1 MISGENTE
9 QNFIYL
15 DNAAAAQVDPDL
27 IKRFVGYSEKYFA
40 NPESIHILAT
50 QTKNTLYRAIN
61 TISKSL
67 VKDTSLNVFWTHSA
81 TDAINVLKNWEY
93 LQKDEILIS
102 ATEHPALAAAFAAK
116 NNRVKIKPDGLLDLN
131 DFSLKLNKN
140 IKAFIVHHVQNETG
154 AVQNLLDIR
163 QVLNKLAPDALFI
176 VDTVQSIG
184 KLPVPWKEAGIDIAF
199 CGGHKIGIP
208 TGGALLYRLKNKSVS
223 DKFNSYLKNFRSIHY
238 QVSRTDIPVALTLAD
253 AICKAVELLPERHSN
268 ITRLNTIARKKLGKL
283 NNIKF
288 LIKEQQASPYILTFL
303 LPNIQAE
310 VLVRILST
318 YGFMLSSGSA
328 CKAAS
333 DTVSESLLAMN
344 LTKDQARSVIRLSF
358 GFFSEEKDIENLF
371 EIFNMALKNY

>member
-1 MISGENTE
+1 MISGENTDR
-9 QNFIYL
+9 NLIYL

-81 TDAINVLKNWEY
+81 TDAINVLKNWDY
-93 LQKDEILIS
+93 LQNDEVLIS
-102 ATEHPALAAAFAAK
+102 ATEHPALVAAFATN
-116 NNRVKIKPDGLLDLN
+116 NNRVKIKPNGSLDL
-131 DFSLKLNKN
+131 DDLMLKLNN
-140 IKAFIVHHVQNETG
+140 NTKAFIVHHVQNETG

-163 QVLNKLAPDALFI
+163 QVLNKMAPDALLI

-184 KLPVPWKEAGIDIAF
+184 KIPIPWKEAHIDLAF

-208 TGGALLYRLKNKSVS
+208 TGGALLYRLKNKSLS
-223 DKFNSYLKNFRSIHY
+223 EKFNLYLKNLRSIKY

-253 AICKAVELLPERHSN
+253 AICKAIDLLPERYSY
-268 ITRLNTIARKKLGKL
+268 ITKL
-283 NNIKF
+283 NEQARQKLAKLKNINF
-288 LIKEQQASPYILTFL
+288 LINEKEASPYIITFS

-310 VLVRILST
+310 VLVRILAT
-318 YGFMLSSGSA
+318 YDLMLSPGSA

-344 LTKDQARSVIRLSF
+344 LTKDQARSVLRLSF
-358 GFFSEEKDIENLF
+358 GFFSKEMDIENLF
-371 EIFNMALKNY
+371 EIFNKALKNY